1 MNFISWNLS
10 YISNT
15 RRIFL
20 KKYPIFMGFESAVK
34 KKKKKGNSLY
44 PFVGIA
50 TVDSEIEFITAVKY
64 ISS

>member
-34 KKKKKGNSLY
+34 KKKEGNSLY
-44 PFVGIA
+44 SFVGIA
-50 TVDSEIEFITAVKY
+50 TVDSEIEFITVVKY

>member
-34 KKKKKGNSLY
+34 KKKKGNSLY
-44 PFVGIA
+44 SFVGIA
-50 TVDSEIEFITAVKY
+50 TVDSEIEFITVVKY